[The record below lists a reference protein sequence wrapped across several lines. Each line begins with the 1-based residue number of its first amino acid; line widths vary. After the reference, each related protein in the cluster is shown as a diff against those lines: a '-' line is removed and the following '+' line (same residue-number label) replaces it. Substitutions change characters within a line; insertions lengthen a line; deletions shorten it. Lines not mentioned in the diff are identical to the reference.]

1 MLKKET
7 SEKHINKNLQKPKQ
21 IATKKIRMKFDL
33 KKNIRRMKFEKKKLC

>member
-33 KKNIRRMKFEKKKLC
+33 KKKHKKDEI